1 MLRVLSST
9 TIPGHICSF
18 MDSPILLVIRMI
30 ISSGLISGHKK
41 SLMPI
46 TGHVSTLPLP
56 AFSIIEG
63 IVTDG
68 DYLYVEDTGDQK
80 IYKISIGDNS
90 HSVIYTGTSLN
101 GALTMDGKNLYFA
114 DAHVIKRIDFSTN
127 IVSDIAGGST
137 LTGSVDGK
145 GVLARFN
152 VPHAMLS
159 DGKKLFVL
167 DMQNNIV
174 RSIE

>member
-9 TIPGHICSF
+9 TIP
-18 MDSPILLVIRMI
+18 
-30 ISSGLISGHKK
+30 GHKK

-46 TGHVSTLPLP
+46 TGHVSILPLP

-68 DYLYVEDTGDQK
+68 DYLYVEDTGDHK

-101 GALTMDGKNLYFA
+101 GALMMDGKNLYFA

-127 IVSDIAGGST
+127 IVSDIAGSST

-167 DMQNNIV
+167 DTHNNIV